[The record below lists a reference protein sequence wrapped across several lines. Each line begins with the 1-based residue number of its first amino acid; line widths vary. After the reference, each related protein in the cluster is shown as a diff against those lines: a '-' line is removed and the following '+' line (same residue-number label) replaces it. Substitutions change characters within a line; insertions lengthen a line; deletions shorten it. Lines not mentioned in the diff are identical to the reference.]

1 MNILDIAIAKKLSGG
16 GGDGSFKPI
25 TLFDGTVTTIAQDEY
40 RIIGEFNK
48 IVPLVPDIKY
58 TVTIDGTEYER
69 TCYSEASYGS
79 CLGGKLDDDSWSIM
93 YMPRDESLTS
103 TSGLILEDMSWMG
116 LEDATKWEAGEH
128 TVKIVQEEDIET
140 GIIVPEDSYIFDDWG
155 DYYGLNLNS
164 LARDEIAGESLPY
177 YEQTHT
183 IVFDDVTYTLKTMYS
198 WDNYGCYVGSLEI
211 YNGNE
216 GEYPF
221 LINGGCICVPKSA
234 GDEHTF
240 SILGAVPVT
249 PDEPSQPDTPDTPT
263 VNSRPIGRT
272 KIISK
277 QQMVLTNG
285 NWSEHTQTFGGILDV
300 NTYYPLT
307 DLLGIEVVE
316 DGMNTNIV
324 GDHGALVGWYQQNND
339 GSICVRVQCLGT
351 NAGGAV
357 YFNVYAI
364 HYTDNGEE
372 VEF

>member
-16 GGDGSFKPI
+16 GNEPFKPV
-25 TLFDGTVTTIAQDEY
+25 TLFDGTVTTAARNEY
-40 RIIGEFNK
+40 SVVGAFDK
-48 IVPLVPDIKY
+48 VVPLVPDIKY
-58 TVTIDGTEYER
+58 TVVIDGTEYEE
-69 TCYSEASYGS
+69 TCFSEGGYGS
-79 CLGGKLDDDSWSIM
+79 CLGGKINDDDWAIM
-93 YMPRDESLTS
+93 YTPYDASLTS
-103 TSGLILEDMSWMG
+103 NILWLELMAPEWED
-116 LEDATKWEAGEH
+116 GEH
-128 TVKIVQEEDIET
+128 TVKIIQEEDIET
-140 GIIVPEDSYIFDDWG
+140 GIIVPENDYLFEDWG
-155 DYYGLNLNS
+155 DYYGLNLEN
-164 LARDEIAGESLPY
+164 LARDEIAGISLPY
-177 YEQTHT
+177 FEQTHT
-183 IVFDDVTYTLKTMYS
+183 IIFDDTTYTLKTMYS

-211 YNGNE
+211 YDGND

-221 LINGGCICVPKSA
+221 LINEGCICVPKSA

-249 PDEPSQPDTPDTPT
+249 PDEPSQPDTPT
-263 VNSRPIGRT
+263 VSSRPIGRT

-285 NWSEHTQTFGGILDV
+285 NWSEHTQTFGGIV
-300 NTYYPLT
+300 EANTYYPLT

-324 GDHGALVGWYQQNND
+324 GEHGALVGWYQQNND

-351 NAGGAV
+351 GAAGAV